1 MKQLRDYQE
10 QAIQSI
16 FNYFGT
22 KAGNPVLALPTGTGK
37 ALIIAAFVKKAL
49 EAYSKQKILVATHV
63 RELIHQNYLEFL
75 GEWPEAPAGIYSAGL
90 KRKDVYQNVIFCGV
104 ASIAKNIMA
113 FGRVDLFLV
122 DECHLISPN
131 EETMYMKVI
140 AMLKSLNPQ
149 MKVIGFTATPWRQ
162 GVGSIINEGIFTD
175 ICFNVTD
182 MASFNRFIAEG
193 YLVPLVSKPTNLILD
208 TSGVRLLA
216 GDFNEKQLDLVVNKD
231 NITWSALQE
240 TMCYAYDRHSWLV
253 FATSLDHADKIRQML
268 EYLKVSCRVVHS
280 KMSSG
285 ERDLNIKE
293 WKEGKFTA
301 IINMGVLTTGVNHP
315 ALDLIVMLRPTM
327 STILWVQMLGRGT
340 RPLFMPG
347 FDITTIQGRL
357 ASIEASQKQYCRVLD
372 FANNISRLG
381 PVNDPV
387 LPRKKGEKAGEV
399 PIKICDACGA
409 YNHISAR
416 FCGGQPYK
424 TVEGCGAV
432 FTFQTQ
438 LKQFASTAEIIKPN
452 SEVIVENFPVDHVS
466 FKLHQKAGKPDSLK
480 YTYHCGL
487 LTKFHK
493 YVLIEHEGFLRRKA
507 REWWEKR
514 TLLPFPDTTLQ
525 ALTLMDQLDVPKYIK
540 VHTNCPFPEVITE
553 SFDVPFEEKL
563 VGSDVPF

>member
-16 FNYFGT
+16 FDYFGT

-357 ASIEASQKQYCRVLD
+357 ASIEASQK
-372 FANNISRLG
+372 
-381 PVNDPV
+381 
-387 LPRKKGEKAGEV
+387 
-399 PIKICDACGA
+399 
-409 YNHISAR
+409 
-416 FCGGQPYK
+416 
-424 TVEGCGAV
+424 
-432 FTFQTQ
+432 
-438 LKQFASTAEIIKPN
+438 
-452 SEVIVENFPVDHVS
+452 
-466 FKLHQKAGKPDSLK
+466 
-480 YTYHCGL
+480 
-487 LTKFHK
+487 
-493 YVLIEHEGFLRRKA
+493 
-507 REWWEKR
+507 
-514 TLLPFPDTTLQ
+514 
-525 ALTLMDQLDVPKYIK
+525 
-540 VHTNCPFPEVITE
+540 
-553 SFDVPFEEKL
+553 
-563 VGSDVPF
+563 